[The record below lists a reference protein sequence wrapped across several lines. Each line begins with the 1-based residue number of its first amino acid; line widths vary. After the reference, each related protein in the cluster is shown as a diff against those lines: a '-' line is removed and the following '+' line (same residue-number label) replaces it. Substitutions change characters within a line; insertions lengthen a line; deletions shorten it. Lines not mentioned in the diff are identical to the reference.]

1 MTTSCAQ
8 CGCVGVRVQLLA
20 KCTDPTC
27 CCVETPIQTMESLA
41 AHVRYAMEAV
51 DLDVMRELLAPNARW
66 GAPEQDVPTC
76 RNATEILAWYELA
89 RENGVRAEITEVKVV
104 KDTIVVGLKILAN
117 AHTKAKVNT
126 RWQVLSVRDGR
137 IAEIRGY
144 ERRGEAMTFATSG
157 VSQWTT

>member
-1 MTTSCAQ
+1 MRAH
-8 CGCVGVRVQLLA
+8 VLE
-20 KCTDPTC
+20 KCSDRAC
-27 CCVETPIQTMESLA
+27 CCVETPIQTMQSLA

-89 RENGVRAEITEVKVV
+89 RENGVRAEITEVTVV
-104 KDTIVVGLKILAN
+104 NDNILVGLKVLAN
-117 AHTKAKVNT
+117 THTKSEVNT
-126 RWQVLSVRDGR
+126 RWQVLSVVDGR
-137 IAEIRGY
+137 VAEIRGY

-157 VSQWTT
+157 VSQWMT

>member
-1 MTTSCAQ
+1 M
-8 CGCVGVRVQLLA
+8 RVQLLA

-27 CCVETPIQTMESLA
+27 CCVEAPIQTMESLA

-66 GAPEQDVPTC
+66 GAPEQDVSTC

-104 KDTIVVGLKILAN
+104 KDTIVVGLKILPN

-126 RWQVLSVRDGR
+126 RWQVLSVHDGR

-144 ERRGEAMTFATSG
+144 ERRGEAMTFANSG

>member
-1 MTTSCAQ
+1 M
-8 CGCVGVRVQLLA
+8 RVQLLA

-104 KDTIVVGLKILAN
+104 KDTIVVGLKILPN

-126 RWQVLSVRDGR
+126 RWQVLSVHDGR

-144 ERRGEAMTFATSG
+144 ERRGEAMTFANSG

>member
-1 MTTSCAQ
+1 M
-8 CGCVGVRVQLLA
+8 RVQLLA

-104 KDTIVVGLKILAN
+104 KDTIVVGLKILPN
-117 AHTKAKVNT
+117 AHTKAKGNT
-126 RWQVLSVRDGR
+126 RWQVLSVHDGR

-144 ERRGEAMTFATSG
+144 ERRGEAMTFANSG